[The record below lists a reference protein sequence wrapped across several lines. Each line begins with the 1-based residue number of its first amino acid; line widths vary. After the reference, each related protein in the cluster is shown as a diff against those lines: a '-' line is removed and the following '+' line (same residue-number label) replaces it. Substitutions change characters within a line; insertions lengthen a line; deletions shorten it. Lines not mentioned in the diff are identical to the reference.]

1 MHRLDTY
8 LLKRNALSRLCPAV
22 HGTIIKNGHNLFDK
36 GGLGKWAEVGR
47 MRTEEAKKHGIVM
60 EQFFDGVE
68 DEDKV

>member
-36 GGLGKWAEVGR
+36 GGLGKWV
-47 MRTEEAKKHGIVM
+47 EEERKVVLYA
-60 EQFFDGVE
+60 FFE
-68 DEDKV
+68 